1 MVKHPDDIAWLGRN
15 SERTKGSTTHTA
27 AVVET
32 TGFCQ
37 RLGTRSGG
45 RVEGLRIGTV
55 DKACFWCPSGRGYTW

>member
-32 TGFCQ
+32 TGFGQ
-37 RLGTRSGG
+37 RLSTRPGE
-45 RVEGLRIGTV
+45 RVEGL
-55 DKACFWCPSGRGYTW
+55 